1 MLASQNDTILLVKRA
16 QAGDVESF
24 AMLVQSH
31 QHEICG
37 YLAGLLGN
45 REDTCDFAQQVFI
58 KAWLNIGT
66 LKNPACFTAW
76 LRQIA
81 RNLIYDYWRGR
92 SKKVLYVSWEQLAET
107 NSVEGTDGPE
117 YSIAEAEL
125 VKLALAEL
133 SCKLR
138 QCLLLGVVYG
148 FSHDEIAERVGIGEA
163 SVGTYI
169 SSARKQFRAIYRRLQ
184 SEQEREV
191 QSHES
196 FKVCTLPYVG
206 GDTCY
211 SMSW

>member
-1 MLASQNDTILLVKRA
+1 MLASHYDTVLLVKRA

-24 AMLVQSH
+24 AMLVQNH

-37 YLAGLLGN
+37 YLTGLLGN
-45 REDTCDFAQQVFI
+45 REDGCDFTQQVFF

-66 LKNPACFTAW
+66 LKNPVCFTAW

-92 SKKVLYVSWEQLAET
+92 GKKVLYVSWEDLAE
-107 NSVEGTDGPE
+107 NSTAESADGPE
-117 YSIAEAEL
+117 DSIAEAEL

-133 SCKLR
+133 PLKLR
-138 QCLLLGVVYG
+138 RCLLLEAVNG

-169 SSARKQFRAIYRRLQ
+169 SSARKQFRIIYRRLQ

-191 QSHES
+191 QPQERLT
-196 FKVCTLPYVG
+196 VYTLHYVG
-206 GDTCY
+206 SETCR
-211 SMSW
+211 SLSR